1 MNASFIGCINIDA
14 AKSEYREMINS
25 VQAAWALVGHKLK
38 NHSKSLLSLFVI
50 VEWSINILWFRP
62 TSGGGKALCCS
73 DR

>member
-1 MNASFIGCINIDA
+1 MSIDCINIDA

-50 VEWSINILWFRP
+50 V
-62 TSGGGKALCCS
+62 
-73 DR
+73 